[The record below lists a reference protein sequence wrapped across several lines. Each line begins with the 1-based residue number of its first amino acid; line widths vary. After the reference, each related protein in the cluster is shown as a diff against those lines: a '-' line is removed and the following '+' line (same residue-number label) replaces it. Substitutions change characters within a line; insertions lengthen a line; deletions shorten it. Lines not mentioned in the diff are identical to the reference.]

1 MNELPDPK
9 VFESWERWQEKVKTW
24 QEVQKVFDWINGDA
38 DLQDM
43 LMNIRQRKMTPEEA
57 RARYV
62 AILEKRGELP
72 ARTQ

>member
-1 MNELPDPK
+1 MTELPNPE
-9 VFESWERWQEKVKTW
+9 VFKRWEENVKTW

-38 DLQDM
+38 DLQEM